1 MEDSG
6 DLLKKYAD
14 SKRKYFDLPEGQEV
28 KVKFLGAEVVPN
40 HFDGGKTTC
49 IRYHLEV
56 DGIQKSWDRVSAELA
71 RQMSTVLKGDSIFIS
86 RTGYKN
92 QTKYVIRKEAK

>member
-6 DLLKKYAD
+6 EFLRKYAD
-14 SKRKYFDLPEGQEV
+14 SKKRYFDLPDGQEV
-28 KVKFLGAEVVPN
+28 RVKFLGAEVVPN

-49 IRYHLEV
+49 IRYQLEV

-71 RQMSTVLKGDSIFIS
+71 RQMSTLAKGDSIFIS

-92 QTKYVIRKEAK
+92 QTKYCIRRAE